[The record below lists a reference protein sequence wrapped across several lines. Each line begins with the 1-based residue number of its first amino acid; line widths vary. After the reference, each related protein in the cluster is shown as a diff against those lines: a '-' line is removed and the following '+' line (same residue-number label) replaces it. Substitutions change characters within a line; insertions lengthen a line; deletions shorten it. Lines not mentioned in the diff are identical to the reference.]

1 MSKRNMHELLV
12 VDGYNVIFGTPR
24 YQELIDEGHAQ
35 GSGGSA
41 RANRYAYAPN
51 ASRAMR
57 IDNND
62 PFDRARELL
71 VGDVAAFAQGRY
83 DPVIVFDAAGNVNP
97 DHPEL
102 RRAGVRLIF
111 SPTNVSADTV
121 IEKLVTECR
130 QEEREV
136 TVVTSDNTI
145 RATVGGIPVTRISS
159 SMLAHEIDVLDADR
173 EVSVTERTHTHMTV
187 ESRLDAE
194 TLAKLNKLLGRG

>member
-24 YQELIDEGHAQ
+24 YQELMDEGSSTAQ
-35 GSGGSA
+35 LNPS
-41 RANRYAYAPN
+41 R
-51 ASRAMR
+51 ASRFTFS
-57 IDNND
+57 D

-71 VGDVAAFAQGRY
+71 VADVAAFAQGRY
-83 DPVIVFDAAGNVNP
+83 DPVIVFDAAGNINP
-97 DHPEL
+97 EHPEL
-102 RRAGVRLIF
+102 KRAGVRLIF

-130 QEEREV
+130 EQEREV

-145 RATVGGIPVTRISS
+145 RATVGGIPVTRVSS
-159 SMLAHEIDVLDADR
+159 SMLAHEVTALDSDR
-173 EVSVTERTHTHMTV
+173 AESITERRHTHMTV

-194 TLAKLNKLLGRG
+194 TLAKLNKLLGR

>member
-1 MSKRNMHELLV
+1 MSQRNMHELLV

-24 YQELIDEGHAQ
+24 YKDLMDEGSVQ
-35 GSGGSA
+35 GSGGGA
-41 RANRYAYAPN
+41 RANRYAHAPN

-71 VGDVAAFAQGRY
+71 VADVAAYAQGRY
-83 DPVIVFDAAGNVNP
+83 EPVIVFDAAGNVNP
-97 DHPEL
+97 EHPEL
-102 RRAGVRLIF
+102 KRGGVRMIF
-111 SPTNVSADTV
+111 SPTGTSADTV

-130 QEEREV
+130 EQMREV

-159 SMLAHEIDVLDADR
+159 SMLSHEIEVLDDDR
-173 EVSVTERTHTHMTV
+173 ETSISERAHQRMTV
-187 ESRLDAE
+187 EDRLDPE
-194 TLAKLNKLLGRG
+194 TLAKLNKMLGRS